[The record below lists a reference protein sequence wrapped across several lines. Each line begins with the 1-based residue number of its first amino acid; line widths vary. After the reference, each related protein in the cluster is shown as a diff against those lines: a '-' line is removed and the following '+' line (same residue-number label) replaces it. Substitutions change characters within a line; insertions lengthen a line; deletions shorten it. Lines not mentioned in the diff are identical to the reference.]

1 MIGAPYH
8 WGPRGLVTGDV
19 VNDLVGVALDPNVK
33 IHEGKVFTCN
43 LRRGRKGAGPPRDE
57 GIPHASMEQGGTIGR
72 AESEGAEMRE
82 HAPLAG
88 S

>member
-19 VNDLVGVALDPNVK
+19 VNDLIVVALDPNVK
-33 IHEGKVFTCN
+33 IHEGKAFTCN
-43 LRRGRKGAGPPRDE
+43 LRKGGKSTETPRGED
-57 GIPHASMEQGGTIGR
+57 IPHASIEQGGTIGR
-72 AESEGAEMRE
+72 IESEGAQMRE

-88 S
+88 G